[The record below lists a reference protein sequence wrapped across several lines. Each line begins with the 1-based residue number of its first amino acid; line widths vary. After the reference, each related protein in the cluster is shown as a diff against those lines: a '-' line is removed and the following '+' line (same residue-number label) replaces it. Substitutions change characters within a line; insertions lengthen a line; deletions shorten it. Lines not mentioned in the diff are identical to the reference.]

1 MRDKQ
6 LLAADVSSTKE
17 IIYTWEKQIFSN
29 SRFKILYFSDC
40 AAADIIYLSLYSW
53 SFHPQCWPTVGS
65 FPGVQCWQ
73 SSLPSPYSGPRDA
86 TSGER
91 EEWVST
97 VRFWMRSLG
106 VSVFDHSYLLGL
118 LFLKAHVFNCSNQ
131 KSLCPVSSENHYKQ
145 FIFWL
150 SWNWTDPD
158 SDISSVYQPVIVG
171 YSSTLEVQQL
181 TGVNLASVPWVL
193 SAGGSCVCHV
203 NNVIAG
209 HGQRSVWA
217 GGEGHVDTYVEG
229 VSGWWLTALQLL
241 KQHLIVCTDTG

>member
-1 MRDKQ
+1 M
-6 LLAADVSSTKE
+6 LLQTLFTWVCILGLFILNADPQWVPSLASSAD
-17 IIYTWEKQIFSN
+17 N
-29 SRFKILYFSDC
+29 PHCLLLILGHGTPHLVRERSELALWDFGWGHWG
-40 AAADIIYLSLYSW
+40 SL
-53 SFHPQCWPTVGS
+53 VG
-65 FPGVQCWQ
+65 
-73 SSLPSPYSGPRDA
+73 
-86 TSGER
+86 
-91 EEWVST
+91 
-97 VRFWMRSLG
+97 
-106 VSVFDHSYLLGL
+106 VFDHSYLLGL

-150 SWNWTDPD
+150 SRNWTDPD

>member
-1 MRDKQ
+1 M
-6 LLAADVSSTKE
+6 LLQTLFTWVCILGLFILNADPQWVPSLASSAD
-17 IIYTWEKQIFSN
+17 N
-29 SRFKILYFSDC
+29 PHCLLLILGHGTPH
-40 AAADIIYLSLYSW
+40 L
-53 SFHPQCWPTVGS
+53 V
-65 FPGVQCWQ
+65 
-73 SSLPSPYSGPRDA
+73 R
-86 TSGER
+86 ER
-91 EEWVST
+91 SELALWD
-97 VRFWMRSLG
+97 FGWG
-106 VSVFDHSYLLGL
+106 HWVSVFSIILTFWDFFFWKLMSSI
-118 LFLKAHVFNCSNQ
+118 ARIR
-131 KSLCPVSSENHYKQ
+131 SLCALSSENHYKQ

-150 SWNWTDPD
+150 SRNWTDPD